1 LHWRIQQKKI
11 FLKTKA
17 GGITIP
23 DRLFYRAL
31 MISMATQKQMQKLT
45 VDPYFSPCTKIN
57 SKWIK
62 VLTIRSETETTTE
75 KLWKI

>member
-1 LHWRIQQKKI
+1 
-11 FLKTKA
+11 
-17 GGITIP
+17 
-23 DRLFYRAL
+23 

-62 VLTIRSETETTTE
+62 VLTVRSETETTTE